1 MPQAVGGFIGWIVGA
16 AFEGLVAIGLSEA
29 AAIFVV
35 DAGIKLA
42 GLAVLGNL
50 AEKLVD
56 IPDVSQ
62 TATENLVTTRG
73 TIEHQRLIYG
83 ECLVSGPLWYMNS
96 AGSHN
101 QALYHAV
108 VVAGHEVEDIT
119 DIWLDDN
126 VILDA
131 SIDWAGDGSVD
142 SYWPR
147 GDTSLA
153 TTAYFDKKLGFE
165 TQAAQTDLVATF
177 SEITTD
183 HKGRGIAYFVA
194 RLDYFEGQT
203 QVWSAGVPRAFR
215 ALVKGKKVYDPR
227 SDSTQSFG
235 TGPHRV
241 TDDSTWE
248 WSDNPALCWADYMI
262 DSQHGFGEVSSRID
276 YGYVASAA
284 EWCDDTVPLPDDPGP
299 GGTDKRYRCN
309 GTLSAGNTHK
319 GNLESILSSANMT
332 MALVQGQWKLRPF
345 MFETPTLQFTDDDLR
360 GDLQIKLTTQE
371 TERYNAVRGVF
382 VDKDRQYQPH
392 TFPTFVS
399 TEYIWRDNSETLI
412 RDIQLPMTNDLFMAQ
427 RLAAGI
433 LEQSD
438 LQTTVIYPSNF
449 KTLPVEIGGTIAITN
464 SKMGWSEKPFRV
476 TNYKL
481 SDMKGID
488 LVLREDVAAAYAD
501 VGTAEYLV
509 TSGGVYTTADPGVP
523 PPTSFYTVNIPNGVE
538 LNWTNP
544 PARLFEWIEIHR
556 STTNSFGGSS
566 VVQIGETRLNHW
578 EGNPPQG
585 QLYYYWVRARNWAG
599 EVSSPAPHQYSGQV
613 GVYGDDGSLV
623 IISDPSFEQT
633 PINSTDDPA
642 ERFWTPMNT
651 VGLNGSFGYGH
662 TVVRSIGAVGNYGGS
677 HVFEAGYKTQA
688 SSLGPSQFGPFNRK
702 TVPFM
707 RGMGMGVQC
716 RYRVTT
722 YTNVQSVF
730 IDLNLSGKKS
740 LYEAGGPDAKT
751 FRITITNSIGWT
763 IFSDFVSAAAMANV
777 GSYSYVY
784 ADIEV
789 RNHQDGTTTNTPA
802 FCIQLDD
809 YSMRWETP

>member
-1 MPQAVGGFIGWIVGA
+1 MPQAVGGFIGWVVTT

-56 IPDVSQ
+56 IPDVAQ

-83 ECLVSGPLWYMNS
+83 EVLVSGPLWYMNS

-131 SIDWAGDGSVD
+131 SIDWVGDGSVD

-147 GDTSLA
+147 GDTAYQTGAYFNKNLGASNQTA
-153 TTAYFDKKLGFE
+153 TTFLTSAF
-165 TQAAQTDLVATF
+165 A
-177 SEITTD
+177 EIDTD
-183 HKGRGIAYFVA
+183 HRGRGIAYFVS
-194 RLDYFEGQT
+194 RLDYHEGQT
-203 QVWSAGVPRAFR
+203 QVWSAGVPQAFR

-227 SDSTQSFG
+227 SDTTQSFG

-241 TDDSTWE
+241 NDDSTWE

-262 DSQHGFGEVSSRID
+262 DSQHGFGEVSSRVD

-284 EWCDDTVPLPDDPGP
+284 EWCDETVPLPDDPGP

-309 GTLSAGNTHK
+309 GTLSAGSTHK

-345 MFETPTLQFTDDDLR
+345 SLETPALQFTDDELR
-360 GDLQIKLTTQE
+360 DDIQIKLTTQA
-371 TERYNAVRGVF
+371 TERYNGVRGVF

-392 TFPTFVS
+392 NFPTFVS
-399 TEYIWRDNSETLI
+399 TEYIWRDNSESLI
-412 RDIQLPMTNDLFMAQ
+412 RDIQLPMTTDLFMAQ

-438 LQTTVIYPSNF
+438 LQTSVIYPSNF
-449 KTLPVEIGGTIAITN
+449 KTLPVEIGGTVAITN

-509 TSGGVYTTADPGVP
+509 TSGGVYTTNDPGVP
-523 PPTSFYTVNIPNGVE
+523 APTSFYLTNIANGVM
-538 LNWTNP
+538 LDWTNP
-544 PARLFEWIEIHR
+544 PARLFEWIEVWR
-556 STTNSFGGSS
+556 SDQNSFGSANAIM
-566 VVQIGETRLNHW
+566 VGETRLNHF
-578 EGNPPQG
+578 EGTPPQNN
-585 QLYYYWVRARNWAG
+585 LYYYWVRARNWAG
-599 EVSSPAPHQYSGQV
+599 EVSSPAPDVNSGHV
-613 GVYGDDGSLV
+613 GVYGDDGSLL
-623 IISDPSFEQT
+623 ILHDAQFDQT
-633 PINSTDDPA
+633 PINSFNDPA
-642 ERFWTPMNT
+642 ETFWTPIHT
-651 VGLNGSFGYGH
+651 TGFGGRGYSH
-662 TVVRSIGAVGNYGGS
+662 SVVKSESGGYGGS
-677 HVFEAGYKTQA
+677 HI
-688 SSLGPSQFGPFNRK
+688 LQFGLITTANS
-702 TVPFM
+702 
-707 RGMGMGVQC
+707 RGLFTQNLINKKRAPMYLGANMSLQA
-716 RYRVTT
+716 RYRVPSYNNIGSAWINFELYGQKRLHNPTIQVV
-722 YTNVQSVF
+722 YASKVNVQ
-730 IDLNLSGKKS
+730 
-740 LYEAGGPDAKT
+740 
-751 FRITITNSIGWT
+751 NSIGWT
-763 IFSDFVSAAAMANV
+763 TFSDYLHIQSWSNL
-777 GSYSYVY
+777 GSYAYVCAGVEY
-784 ADIEV
+784 WA
-789 RNHQDGTTTNTPA
+789 QDGSVNTCYLQVQIDS
-802 FCIQLDD
+802 FQ
-809 YSMRWETP
+809 YRWLIT